1 MKKQSNPAL
10 LVKRLTIAA
19 LAGTILAGGGFYF
32 VSQAYS
38 EATLREA
45 YLPELEEM
53 LHNDPNNGS
62 LLALTAGRHAEAG
75 DFETAAKYLERAVA
89 AGESSSDIWIT
100 WSASLAVSGNR
111 EQSGRVL
118 ALARSRAESKA
129 AAMEAI
135 ERCKPLTP
143 ASTAQELARAIA
155 PDGPAKLIASRT
167 QGSFLNG
174 WIASRAESSPET
186 SGYATRQAW
195 FKATPNDPQRRIL
208 WAEAL
213 MKNGRQ
219 VEAGMIAE
227 DILVKDKNNVRA
239 GLIMAEAHR
248 LQGEFAKSGLEYT
261 ELIKR
266 NPKLMPA
273 LLGMGQVALE
283 KSLFPIALKVY
294 TDATALEPENAT
306 AWVGLG
312 RAHYNQ
318 RLNFGAAVDAF
329 ARAKKLAPER
339 TDFAISYANALRA
352 IFRWDEAEVL
362 LRERLV
368 DIPDDPEAHF
378 QLATVLLDSKRNA
391 QREAEAERLLRRSLE
406 LEPRAIAAMARLGS
420 LLVQHSNGKEAIPY
434 LEAVIADDMFHV
446 AATKDLATAYRL
458 AGRLKEAKDAQE
470 SFSQLTIYME
480 KRNFLDD
487 LLRREPMKPEL
498 HDKLAALLESGGEN
512 NKAKLHRDAA
522 IMLRKDPKKAK
533 LGLEA
538 LNNALASTEIV
549 NESTKKR

>member
-1 MKKQSNPAL
+1 L
-10 LVKRLTIAA
+10 
-19 LAGTILAGGGFYF
+19 
-32 VSQAYS
+32 
-38 EATLREA
+38 
-45 YLPELEEM
+45 
-53 LHNDPNNGS
+53 
-62 LLALTAGRHAEAG
+62 
-75 DFETAAKYLERAVA
+75 
-89 AGESSSDIWIT
+89 
-100 WSASLAVSGNR
+100 
-111 EQSGRVL
+111 
-118 ALARSRAESKA
+118 
-129 AAMEAI
+129 
-135 ERCKPLTP
+135 
-143 ASTAQELARAIA
+143 QELARAIA
-155 PDGPAKLIASRT
+155 PDGPAKLIANRT

-174 WIASRAESSPET
+174 WVTSRAEASPET
-186 SGYATRQAW
+186 SGFATRQEW
-195 FKATPNDPQRRIL
+195 FKATPNDPKRRIL

-213 MKNGRQ
+213 MKNGRH

-227 DILVKDKNNVRA
+227 EILVKDKNNVRA

-261 ELIKR
+261 ALIKQ

-283 KSLFPIALKVY
+283 KSLYPIALKVY
-294 TDATALEPENAT
+294 TDATGLEPNNAT

-329 ARAKKLAPER
+329 AKAKKLAPER
-339 TDFAISYANALRA
+339 TDFSISYANALRA
-352 IFRWDEAEVL
+352 IFRWDEAETL
-362 LRERLV
+362 LRERLK

-378 QLATVLLDSKRNA
+378 QLATVLLDSKRNE

-406 LEPRAIAAMARLGS
+406 LEPRAVASMARLGS

-434 LEAVIADDMFHV
+434 LEAVIADDIFHV

-458 AGRLKEAKDAQE
+458 AGRLKEAKSAQE
-470 SFSQLTIYME
+470 SFSQLTVYME

-487 LLRREPMKPEL
+487 LLRREPMKADL
-498 HDKLAALLESGGEN
+498 HDKLAALLESGGET

-522 IMLRKDPKKAK
+522 LMLRKDPKKAK
-533 LGLEA
+533 LGLQA
-538 LNNALASTEIV
+538 LNDALASTEIV

>member
-143 ASTAQELARAIA
+143 ASLPQELARAIA

-174 WIASRAESSPET
+174 WITSRAESSPET
-186 SGYATRQAW
+186 SGYATRQEW
-195 FKATPNDPQRRIL
+195 FKATPNDPKRRVL

-294 TDATALEPENAT
+294 TDATA
-306 AWVGLG
+306 
-312 RAHYNQ
+312 RS
-318 RLNFGAAVDAF
+318 AF
-329 ARAKKLAPER
+329 A
-339 TDFAISYANALRA
+339 
-352 IFRWDEAEVL
+352 
-362 LRERLV
+362 
-368 DIPDDPEAHF
+368 
-378 QLATVLLDSKRNA
+378 
-391 QREAEAERLLRRSLE
+391 
-406 LEPRAIAAMARLGS
+406 
-420 LLVQHSNGKEAIPY
+420 
-434 LEAVIADDMFHV
+434 
-446 AATKDLATAYRL
+446 
-458 AGRLKEAKDAQE
+458 
-470 SFSQLTIYME
+470 
-480 KRNFLDD
+480 
-487 LLRREPMKPEL
+487 
-498 HDKLAALLESGGEN
+498 
-512 NKAKLHRDAA
+512 
-522 IMLRKDPKKAK
+522 
-533 LGLEA
+533 
-538 LNNALASTEIV
+538 
-549 NESTKKR
+549 

>member
-1 MKKQSNPAL
+1 MIH
-10 LVKRLTIAA
+10 R
-19 LAGTILAGGGFYF
+19 
-32 VSQAYS
+32 
-38 EATLREA
+38 
-45 YLPELEEM
+45 
-53 LHNDPNNGS
+53 DPNNGS
-62 LLALTAGRHAEAG
+62 ILALAAGRHAEGG

-89 AGESSSDIWIT
+89 AGETGPDIWIT
-100 WSASLAVSGNR
+100 WAASLAVSGDR

-118 ALARSRAESKA
+118 ALARSRTESKA

-143 ASTAQELARAIA
+143 ASSPQELARAIA
-155 PDGPAKLIASRT
+155 PDGPAKLIANRT
-167 QGSFLNG
+167 QGSFLNS
-174 WIASRAESSPET
+174 WITSRAESTPET
-186 SGYATRQAW
+186 SGFATRQEW
-195 FKATPNDPQRRIL
+195 FKATPNDPKRRIL

-213 MKNGRQ
+213 IKNGRH
-219 VEAGMIAE
+219 VEAGELAE
-227 DILVKDKNNVRA
+227 EILVKDKSNVRA

-248 LQGEFAKSGLEYT
+248 LQGEYAKSGLEYT
-261 ELIKR
+261 ALIKQ

-283 KSLFPIALKVY
+283 KSLYPIALRVY
-294 TDATALEPENAT
+294 TDATVLEPNNAT

-318 RLNFGAAVDAF
+318 RLNFGAAVEAF

-352 IFRWDEAEVL
+352 IFRWDEAETL
-362 LRERLV
+362 LRERLK

-378 QLATVLLDSKRNA
+378 QLATVLLDSKRNE

-406 LEPRAIAAMARLGS
+406 LEPRAVAAMARLGS

-470 SFSQLTIYME
+470 SFAQLTVYME

-487 LLRREPMKPEL
+487 LLRREPMKAEL
-498 HDKLAALLESGGEN
+498 HDKLAALLESGGET

-522 IMLRKDPKKAK
+522 LMLRKDPKKAK
-533 LGLEA
+533 LGLQA
-538 LNNALASTEIV
+538 LNDALASTEIV
-549 NESTKKR
+549 NESTQKR